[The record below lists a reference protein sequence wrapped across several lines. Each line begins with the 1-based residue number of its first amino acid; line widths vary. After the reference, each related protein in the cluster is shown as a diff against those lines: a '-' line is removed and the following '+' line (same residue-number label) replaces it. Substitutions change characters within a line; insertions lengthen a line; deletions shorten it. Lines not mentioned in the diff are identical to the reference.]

1 MEILKQFSGLTKQER
16 TTWVQS
22 IIDQINEG
30 IVSPLS
36 IHTQVKCLEDMLK
49 ELTGNETYKAS
60 CLDEAAKHGKA
71 FELYNAKFSV
81 REVGVKYD
89 YSQCGDN
96 VLNELVAKQQEI
108 DEMVK
113 ARQKMLQTVPTKGM
127 MITDESSGET
137 FTVYPPAKSSSTSVT
152 VTLK

>member
-49 ELTGNETYKAS
+49 ELTCNETYKAS

-96 VLNELVAKQQEI
+96 VLNELVAKQQQI
-108 DEMVK
+108 DELVK
-113 ARQKMLQTVPTKGM
+113 ARQKMLQTVSEKGM
-127 MITDESSGET
+127 VITDEESGET
-137 FTVYPPAKSSSTSVT
+137 FTVYPPAKSSSTSVA